1 MMSRGG
7 VGHREK
13 VVVVPRSYCLVIRV
27 VPVVVDLM
35 MIQVGVMADNHL
47 HHNQVELQVAQM
59 LDEHRLTSL
68 WVDSFP
74 LDHHVA

>member
-13 VVVVPRSYCLVIRV
+13 VVVVPTSYCLVIRV

-35 MIQVGVMADNHL
+35 MIQGGVMADNHL
-47 HHNQVELQVAQM
+47 HHNQVEL
-59 LDEHRLTSL
+59 LKKLYFIFDC
-68 WVDSFP
+68 F
-74 LDHHVA
+74 